1 MGQRVYDKAEFYV
14 RRGSR
19 KRLRRLLKKH
29 SYLLRSDESFIL
41 LHAIWFNR
49 RMVTWLLDCK
59 VHPDCRLGHNGP
71 TPLMQAAADGDVEL
85 MHTLLD
91 YGADPNSMNEDR
103 ERPLGFACAW
113 IQWPAAE
120 LLLNVGA
127 DVNAVED
134 GHSTY
139 LDWAIVGG
147 HSAGIELLRSRGG
160 LRFDELHCES
170 ST

>member
-1 MGQRVYDKAEFYV
+1 MGQRVFDKAEFYV

-19 KRLRRLLKKH
+19 KRLRHLLKKH
-29 SYLLRSDESFIL
+29 TYLLRSDESFVL

-49 RMVTWLLDCK
+49 RMVAWLLDCG
-59 VHPDCRLGHNGP
+59 VHPDCRLGHGGN

-85 MHTLLD
+85 MQTLLD
-91 YGADPNSMNEDR
+91 HGADPNSMNEDG

-127 DVNAVED
+127 DVNALED
-134 GHSTY
+134 GRSTY
-139 LDWAIVGG
+139 LDWATVGA
-147 HSAGIELLRSRGG
+147 HTAGIELLRSHGG
-160 LRFDELHCES
+160 LRFDELHYKS